1 MKPTAGVWIDHRKAV
16 IVVVSETGEETTQ
29 IESHVERQP
38 GRVAGVRSTTP
49 YESQHVPAD
58 DSHQRKFTGQ
68 LNEYYKEVVALIR
81 GAESILIFGPGE
93 AKDELNKRLKRDSLG
108 GRVVEVQTSDR
119 MTDREIAAKI
129 REYFRE

>member
-1 MKPTAGVWIDHRKAV
+1 LKPTAGVWIDHRKAV